1 MLKFL
6 KKNKLIAFMSLTLMT
21 ILSAVVLSTVAWFT
35 SQSATYTVD
44 NLQVNSK
51 ILESYFDETSGNGL
65 DAAHPLVISKPV
77 HLYNLSYLHESNEMK
92 LTDWTYPFADQGLYF
107 QFGRKVDTKYYFY
120 SYDSDG
126 TTSESLTATTLD
138 MNYYNDGANR
148 GSSLIPIGTT
158 AHPFIG
164 HIAGNN
170 LTVSNLHI
178 NGSGQADIGIFGYV
192 GTGGSVSH
200 CYFEKPVI
208 DATGADARA
217 TSVEASPH
225 TSYTNIGYLAGHITN
240 ANQFTNVYVNKAQLK
255 NTSGSSYQMI
265 NSTGFFGKVDDP
277 AVTPAT
283 SSTYAFGLNAKN
295 AYDAL
300 DYANTEGSDKSL
312 ALRNVQDGFT
322 ASGTYTSAVTSNSS
336 TYTFDQKEA
345 GKPYSLSTIGYAQ
358 GENAS
363 TKHVRFLNDYSV
375 LQPLSTTTNLS
386 LASSNFAK
394 PQTWTDAGNY
404 VYYEDGQ
411 WYYNSVINSGS
422 GSAINTD
429 FNCFYLSYVDNSTT
443 YYWHYNDN
451 NTADDLTDDTLELTS
466 TAPTDGTQDKYNFV
480 FRENHDGSVYG
491 PGIDSF
497 SDVSEDKQVYIYSPA
512 YKTYLYMECPQS
524 LTGSNST
531 FAPEFVDDIENAT
544 LCNVGAYDTKIT
556 FRGKD
561 NDNNIVA
568 GTFFYSSGTIY
579 SHKLTGQSPGVVYT
593 IGTPLEDNS
602 LTGFPYVKVTDL
614 SQLSDNDRI
623 TLVGYNSTTPYML
636 GPAQTS
642 NFSGVAASISNNQI
656 IKTGSATK
664 LRFEISH
671 VDPND
676 DTSDLQYRFL
686 DLYTDANL
694 SSYGSNN
701 TGSGD
706 GAKRYLRF
714 YNGDTQLDP
723 SYWNVSIASSGV
735 ATISNKTNNV
745 ANKNLRYNSGSNLFN
760 VYQSGQQDVY
770 IFKRSSSSI
779 SNLNGDKSSAHVKQY
794 QEISSQEKVENKR
807 WSLYISDETATIQQQ
822 SSLAYNTLFT
832 DAPSANTSFDVTT
845 YPDDSRVMTTE
856 IVTSYWRKVESE
868 YQMSNNDR
876 FIIVNESNNVAL
888 STIQNTNDRSDTP
901 VTAISGFIK
910 DYNLSSSVQQLTG
923 VLNDGK
929 WSFATPGGY
938 LAAGSSSTDSLITS
952 QSIDANAQ
960 FRVSFDASGNAT
972 ITFQGTYTHKILGYD
987 STNEVFSSFET
998 QTGTIQIYKFV
1009 EMAANNS
1016 TYVGDL
1022 VGGGYEPSRMDVVGS
1037 ASFVED
1043 GSDHYLRLN
1052 ESCSVLGAVS
1062 PNGTKDFHATAEVT
1076 QGGIVIII
1084 DNTGSND
1091 LGSLVVS
1098 YQETNG
1104 EKPYFKDK
1112 NNTSVSFS
1120 TCARDKDTNAS
1131 DHIHED
1137 VINFSSTNISNRAY
1151 CGLDSDGK
1159 IVAINADASKYVLV
1173 IGADSTIK
1181 IRDIQFSFTNIP
1193 GNIGKFSSVD
1203 FRTATY
1209 TDGVLTSSQPSQ
1221 NGIAIYYDINDSTLI
1236 IDIRVTYV
1244 GSTYNVYIN
1253 SNKATTITVFLY
1265 DESASL
1271 NVNGTAYYA
1280 TSNQCNISANY
1291 TIPNSWDGSA

>member
-1 MLKFL
+1 
-6 KKNKLIAFMSLTLMT
+6 MT

-92 LTDWTYPFADQGLYF
+92 LTDWTYSFADQGLYF

-164 HIAGNN
+164 HIAGND
-170 LTVSNLHI
+170 LTISNLHI
-178 NGSGQADIGIFGYV
+178 NGIGQADIGIFGYV

-283 SSTYAFGLNAKN
+283 SSTYAFGFNAKN

-363 TKHVRFLNDYSV
+363 SKHLRYKENGSVYNISEASWNSDY
-375 LQPLSTTTNLS
+375 
-386 LASSNFAK
+386 AK
-394 PQTWTDAGNY
+394 NSAYT
-404 VYYEDGQ
+404 EDGNFIYYDSVNEQ
-411 WYYNSVINSGS
+411 WYMDVVIPSGS
-422 GSAINTD
+422 STD
-429 FNCFYLSYVDNSTT
+429 VYTSFNCFNVSYTSGSTT
-443 YYWHYNDN
+443 YYWKYDTN
-451 NTADDLTDDTLELTS
+451 NTDDLTDDTLIMTS
-466 TAPTDGTQDKYNFV
+466 TAPSNNDDTYYNFV
-480 FRENHDGSVYG
+480 FRQISNGVPYG
-491 PGIDSF
+491 PGISSL
-497 SDVSEDKQVYIYSPA
+497 SDVSSETTVYIYSPE
-512 YKTYLYMECPQS
+512 KRGYLYADCPNGVSGTPQTAS
-524 LTGSNST
+524 GHRV
-531 FAPEFVDDIENAT
+531 PKFVTDYNDAT
-544 LCNVGAYDTKIT
+544 QFSIGGEVTKFNFMSREYQT
-556 FRGKD
+556 SSSSYL
-561 NDNNIVA
+561 NNIVA
-568 GTFFYSSGTIY
+568 GVLTFTDSTVK
-579 SHKLTGQSPGVVYT
+579 SHKYNSLCSGDAFT
-593 IGTPLEDNS
+593 IGTPTTNNNLQ
-602 LTGFPYVKVTDL
+602 GYPYQLVTSVDDFA
-614 SQLSDNDRI
+614 QNDRI
-623 TLVGYNSTTPYML
+623 VIATYDSNDSKWFAL
-636 GPAQTS
+636 GDPGNDKIPGS
-642 NFSGVAASISNNQI
+642 EISVDANNQI
-656 IKTGSATK
+656 VNVSLAFKIQLYYDDTEQAFLLKSTKTSGNLSNKGSTGSNSAGRK
-664 LRFEISH
+664 LLLDEDECFWTISI
-671 VDPND
+671 DN
-676 DTSDLQYRFL
+676 
-686 DLYTDANL
+686 
-694 SSYGSNN
+694 
-701 TGSGD
+701 SGD
-706 GAKRYLRF
+706 
-714 YNGDTQLDP
+714 
-723 SYWNVSIASSGV
+723 
-735 ATISNKTNNV
+735 ATI
-745 ANKNLRYNSGSNLFN
+745 
-760 VYQSGQQDVY
+760 
-770 IFKRSSSSI
+770 I
-779 SNLNGDKSSAHVKQY
+779 SNLTPSIGNKQLQYNTSADVYCVYPDSMQNPK
-794 QEISSQEKVENKR
+794 IFRKA
-807 WSLYISDETATIQQQ
+807 D
-822 SSLAYNTLFT
+822 SLATLSGKESVSFQKSYWASGSSSFLVSST
-832 DAPSANTSFDVTT
+832 KELWIADDTVQNADNPDVYYLFKNAPTQSTT
-845 YPDDSRVMTTE
+845 ITKSELDSRVTTTDL
-856 IVTSYWRKVESE
+856 ITNYWRKVTSE
-868 YQMSNNDR
+868 YQMNNGDS
-876 FIIVNESNNVAL
+876 FIIVNESDGVAM
-888 STIQNTNDRSDTP
+888 SMTQNTNDRGSVA
-901 VTAISGFIK
+901 VTATSGFIK
-910 DYNLSSSVQQLTG
+910 DSNLSGSVQKFTG
-923 VLNDGK
+923 LKNNGK
-929 WSFATPGGY
+929 WTFATSGGY
-938 LAAGSSSTDSLITS
+938 IAAGSSFVDSLVTNQES
-952 QSIDANAQ
+952 DANAE
-960 FRVSFDASGNAT
+960 FTVSFTISGNAT
-972 ITFQGTYTHKILGYD
+972 ITFQGSYSHKILGYD
-987 STNEVFSSFET
+987 STNDIFSSYESL
-998 QTGTIQIYKFV
+998 TGTVQIYRLV

-1022 VGGGYEPSRMDVVGS
+1022 VGGGYEPNRMDVVGS

-1052 ESCSVLGAVS
+1052 ESCNVVGAAS

-1076 QGGIVIII
+1076 QGGVVIII

-1091 LGSLVVS
+1091 LGSLVVT

-1137 VINFSSTNISNRAY
+1137 VINFSSTNISSRAY